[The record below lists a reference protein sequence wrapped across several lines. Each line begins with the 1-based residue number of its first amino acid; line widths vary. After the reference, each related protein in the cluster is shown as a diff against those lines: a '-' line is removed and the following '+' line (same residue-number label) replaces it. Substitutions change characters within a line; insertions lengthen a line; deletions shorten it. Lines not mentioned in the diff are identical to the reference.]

1 MLSLG
6 LCYEIDNFAKNYIQE
21 TVVMKILLKNYII
34 AGFSGM
40 AFASCTS
47 IMSFTDSIFKKDR
60 SPQIEVTAET
70 DSIASQGIATVQIPY
85 LKFKALETG
94 SFSFSKAG
102 LSYSLDGGST
112 WTILRAGAST
122 LILSVGDS
130 VMWKNNTEMSPS
142 PSEGIGT
149 FSSTGRFDAS
159 GNIMSLYYGK
169 DCAEQKDLTG
179 KDYAFSGLFTDCTG
193 LVSAEALQLPA
204 TTLADY
210 CYSNM
215 FENCISLISAPVLP
229 ATSLAECCYS
239 SMFEDCVSLVSAPAL
254 PAMTL
259 KEGCYNS
266 MFEGCRDLSLA
277 PELPATTLAESCYS
291 SMFEGCT
298 SLIFAPSLPA
308 ITLTERCYS
317 SMFSGCSC
325 LASEPA
331 LPATTLANYCY
342 SGMFYGCISLTTA
355 PELPA
360 VAMEKYCYSSM
371 FSACTGLIS
380 APMLPAML
388 LAESCYSGMFN
399 NCTSLT
405 EAPALPA
412 RILSKGCYEYMF
424 YGCKGLTV
432 APELPATILA
442 KDCYTSMFM
451 NCNSLEYIKAAFTI
465 SPSMDYT
472 NMWVYGVK
480 PKGRFCKNYSANW
493 KVKGTNGVPSGWKVV
508 RSSRSTVSRNGNY
521 KRNSYGK
528 K

>member
-1 MLSLG
+1 
-6 LCYEIDNFAKNYIQE
+6 
-21 TVVMKILLKNYII
+21 MKISLKNYII

-47 IMSFTDSIFKKDR
+47 IMSFTDSIFKKDK
-60 SPQIEVTAET
+60 SPEIEVAAAS
-70 DSIASQGIATVQIPY
+70 DSVVSQNIATVQIPY

-94 SFSFSKAG
+94 SFSFSKPG

-112 WTILRAGAST
+112 WTILKAGAST
-122 LILSVGDS
+122 LVISVGDS
-130 VMWKNNTEMSPS
+130 VVWKNNIEMSPS

-169 DCAEQKDLTG
+169 DCAEQTNLSE
-179 KDYAFSGLFTDCTG
+179 KDYAFSGLFVDCVG
-193 LVSAEALQLPA
+193 LVSVENLQLPAMTLSDYCYSGMFENCTSLVTAPELPA

-210 CYSNM
+210 CYG
-215 FENCISLISAPVLP
+215 
-229 ATSLAECCYS
+229 

-254 PAMTL
+254 PAMTM

-342 SGMFYGCISLTTA
+342 SGMFYGCTSLTAA

-380 APMLPAML
+380 APTLPAML

-399 NCTSLT
+399 NCTNLT
-405 EAPALPA
+405 EAPVLPA

-451 NCNSLEYIKAAFTI
+451 NCSNLEYIKADFTVT
-465 SPSMDYT
+465 PSMEYT
-472 NMWVYGVK
+472 NMWVYGVR
-480 PKGRFCKNYSANW
+480 PKGKFCKNYSANW
-493 KVKGTNGVPSGWKVV
+493 RIKGTNGVPSGWTVV
-508 RSSRSTVSRNGNY
+508 KSSRSAVSRNGNY

>member
-1 MLSLG
+1 
-6 LCYEIDNFAKNYIQE
+6 
-21 TVVMKILLKNYII
+21 MKISLMKYIV
-34 AGFSGM
+34 AGIGGM
-40 AFASCTS
+40 TLASCTS
-47 IMSFTDSIFKKDR
+47 IMSFTDSIFKRDR
-60 SPQIEVTAET
+60 SPQIEVAATSDSVVSKIVATAHQT
-70 DSIASQGIATVQIPY
+70 PY

-102 LSYSLDGGST
+102 LSYSLDGGNT
-112 WTILRAGAST
+112 WTVLRAGAST
-122 LILSVGDS
+122 LVISVGDS
-130 VMWKNNTEMSPS
+130 VMWKNNTEISPS

-149 FSSTGRFDAS
+149 FSSTGRFDIS
-159 GNIMSLYYGK
+159 GNIMSLYYGEN
-169 DCAEQKDLTG
+169 CAGQTDLLG
-179 KDYAFSGLFTDCTG
+179 KNYTFSSLFADCTG
-193 LVSAEALQLPA
+193 LVSAETLQLPA

-210 CYSNM
+210 CYSSM
-215 FENCISLISAPVLP
+215 FENCINLISAPVLP
-229 ATSLAECCYS
+229 ATSLAECCYG
-239 SMFEDCVSLVSAPAL
+239 SMFEDCISLVSAPAL
-254 PAMTL
+254 PATTL
-259 KEGCYNS
+259 KEGCYDS
-266 MFEGCRDLSLA
+266 MFEGCRNLSSA
-277 PELPATTLAESCYS
+277 PDLPATTLAEGCYS

-298 SLIFAPSLPA
+298 NLIFAPSLPA

-325 LASEPA
+325 LASAPA

-342 SGMFYGCISLTTA
+342 SGMFYGCTSLTTA

-380 APMLPAML
+380 APLLPAML

-399 NCTSLT
+399 NCTNLT
-405 EAPALPA
+405 EAPVLPA

-451 NCNSLEYIKAAFTI
+451 NCSNLEYIKAAFTI
-465 SPSMDYT
+465 TPSMDYT

-508 RSSRSTVSRNGNY
+508 RSSRSAVSRNGNY